1 MDAAEWIAAGSAGVA
16 VLAAGFSWRQVR
28 HANGQV
34 LAAQEQVVVARR
46 KLEHAQKVHREQ
58 NEPYV
63 IVDIQPAGGPR
74 RGLLLLIVE
83 NIGSTVARN
92 VRITADPP
100 LESALGAEY
109 TTRLQR
115 ALERTF
121 PMIPPGRRL
130 EYTFDG
136 PMRWENTELPTAYT
150 FTVRC
155 EGPFGRMEEQ
165 QYAVDFGTWVET
177 LLPPL
182 PLKQM
187 EDNLEKIRRELKSM
201 VGVFEK
207 SHAPAIR
214 EENEHAMQQHRER
227 AAARTARQ
235 NQAAEAEAAGE
246 GPSEKAAGS

>member
-1 MDAAEWIAAGSAGVA
+1 MDAAEWIAASSAGVA

-28 HANGQV
+28 HARGQV
-34 LAAQEQVVVARR
+34 AAAQEQVVVARQQ
-46 KLEHAQKVHREQ
+46 LEHAEKAHREQ

-74 RGLLLLIVE
+74 RGLLVLIIE

-100 LESALGAEY
+100 LESALGDEY
-109 TTRLQR
+109 TTRLHR

-136 PMRWENTELPTAYT
+136 PMRWENIELPTAYT

-155 EGPFGRMEEQ
+155 AGPFGQMEEQ
-165 QYAVDFGTWVET
+165 EYAVDFGTWVET
-177 LLPPL
+177 LLPAL
-182 PLKQM
+182 PLKQV
-187 EDNLEKIRRELKSM
+187 ESNLDKICKELRSL
-201 VGVFEK
+201 VGVLEK

-214 EENEHAMQQHRER
+214 EENERVMQEYRDR
-227 AAARTARQ
+227 VAA
-235 NQAAEAEAAGE
+235 QAAQRQGDDGTESGTMDE
-246 GPSEKAAGS
+246 G